1 MLQTIT
7 LELPDEMVRRFRRG
21 AAVAHKPFD
30 QFLTERL
37 LEAVPPMA
45 DELPPAVQAE
55 LEALETLDNAAL
67 QRVAQS
73 HLLPERQRLYSSLLT
88 KNQRGTLTAVEKEKL
103 HTLGEEGRR
112 LTLKKAHAIL
122 LLKWRGVSI
131 APPSLEE

>member
-7 LELPDEMVRRFRRG
+7 LQLPDEMVRRFRRG

-45 DELPPAVQAE
+45 DELAPAVRAE
-55 LEALETLDNAAL
+55 LEALESLDNDAL
-67 QRVAQS
+67 QQVAQS
-73 HLLPERQRLYSSLLT
+73 RLSPERQRLYSTLLT

-103 HTLGEEGRR
+103 HTLGEEARR
-112 LTLKKAHAIL
+112 LTLKKAHATL
-122 LLKWRGVSI
+122 LLKWRGI
-131 APPSLEE
+131 LLPPPPPEE